1 MRTPVKQLRRHIEY
15 ARVVLEATE
24 DAEARAEILQLIAQ
38 DEEELRS
45 YVSGRVTPHLVYV
58 R

>member
-1 MRTPVKQLRRHIEY
+1 MPTPVRQLQRQIEY

-24 DAEARAEILQLIAQ
+24 DTAARVEILELIAQ
-38 DEEELRS
+38 AEEELRS
-45 YVSGRVTPHLVYV
+45 YVSGRATPHLVYV

>member
-1 MRTPVKQLRRHIEY
+1 MPMPVKQLRRQIEY

-24 DAEARAEILQLIAQ
+24 DAEARAEILQLIEQA
-38 DEEELRS
+38 EEELRS
-45 YVSGRVTPHLVYV
+45 YVSGRATPDFAYV

>member
-1 MRTPVKQLRRHIEY
+1 MPTPVKQLRRHIEY

-24 DAEARAEILQLIAQ
+24 DAEARADILQLIEQA
-38 DEEELRS
+38 EEEIRS
-45 YVSGRVTPHLVYV
+45 YVSGRATAHFIYV

>member
-1 MRTPVKQLRRHIEY
+1 MPVKQLRRQIEY

-24 DAEARAEILQLIAQ
+24 DAEARAEILQLIEQA
-38 DEEELRS
+38 EEELRS
-45 YVSGRVTPHLVYV
+45 YVSGRATPDFAYV